1 MKEGKRKFLSD
12 NEYDFILRRIEKDR
26 ADVAL
31 EPFSLKKYLSAA
43 LDINIWGFGWIYYS
57 STTTAYAV
65 TYFLP
70 SIYVKGMGF
79 SQGAALCLYA
89 PPYAA
94 AGILMCV
101 TSWIGD
107 KYRIRAPILIFNA
120 LVTITGLPLLVWFPV
135 DICPGPGANIQVPTF
150 GDSLF
155 PRSTFECW
163 CVGANCSR
171 GLRAE
176 YRRAW
181 LGPFLPQWAA
191 MPTFQPQWP
200 TK

>member
-1 MKEGKRKFLSD
+1 MKESKRKFLSD
-12 NEYDFILRRIEKDR
+12 DEYDFILRRIEKDR
-26 ADVAL
+26 ADVVL
-31 EPFSLKKYLSAA
+31 EPFNLKKYLSSA
-43 LDINIWGFGWIYYS
+43 LDINIWGFGWIYYC

-120 LVTITGLPLLVWFPV
+120 LVTITGLPLLVWFPT
-135 DICPGPGANIQVPTF
+135 DTWPWTPGRTRTSKFQHRRFKAQCWPF
-150 GDSLF
+150 G
-155 PRSTFECW
+155 T
-163 CVGANCSR
+163 NCSR
-171 GLRAE
+171 GSRAE
-176 YRRAW
+176 SRREW
-181 LGPFLPQWAA
+181 LGPF
-191 MPTFQPQWP
+191 
-200 TK
+200 